1 MIPHE
6 SPRRFARQISFIKA
20 RFSPEGYLGLH
31 LTVGL
36 LVVLLAGWWFGEIA
50 EDMSRDGATRLL
62 DESVIGWFQDH
73 ASPALTHIARIVTAL
88 GSVVFLT
95 AGSIVTAIALLKR
108 GFIYR
113 VLAVIVTMGGGSL
126 LNILLKH
133 FFQRQRPVLEN
144 PLVTLSSFGFPSGHT
159 MGATLFYGLLALLIA
174 HSTRWGW
181 SHRVFAFCCAALL
194 ITLVGTSR
202 IYLGAHYLTD
212 VLGAI
217 ALGLAW
223 LAFCWTGI
231 ETVRRWRGRLSDRR
245 PAV

>member
-1 MIPHE
+1 MGEPR
-6 SPRRFARQISFIKA
+6 RRFARQIGFIKA

-36 LVVLLAGWWFGEIA
+36 FVVLLAGWWFGQIV
-50 EDMSRDGATRLL
+50 EDVSRDAATRLL
-62 DESVIGWFQDH
+62 DERVITWFQH
-73 ASPALTHIARIVTAL
+73 WASPRLTRLAWVVTAL
-88 GSVVFLT
+88 GSIAFLT
-95 AGSIVTAIALLKR
+95 GGALVTALVLLKR

-113 VLAVIVTMGGGSL
+113 FVAVVATMGGGSL

-159 MGATLFYGLLALLIA
+159 MGATLFYGLLALLVA
-174 HSTRWGW
+174 HSSRWAW
-181 SHRVFAFCCAALL
+181 SHRVFAFCGAALL
-194 ITLVGTSR
+194 IALVGVSR

-212 VLGAI
+212 VLGAF

-231 ETVRRWRGRLSDRR
+231 ETVRRWRGRQMI
-245 PAV
+245 P

>member
-1 MIPHE
+1 MTRPE
-6 SPRRFARQISFIKA
+6 PPRRFARPLGFIKA

-31 LTVGL
+31 LTIGL
-36 LVVLLAGWWFGEIA
+36 LVVLLAGWWFGEIV
-50 EDMSRDGATRLL
+50 EDVSRDAATRLL
-62 DESVIGWFQDH
+62 DERVIAWFQER
-73 ASPALTHIARIVTAL
+73 ATPGLTRLARIVTAL

-95 AGSIVTAIALLKR
+95 AASLITALGLLKR
-108 GFIYR
+108 GYVYR
-113 VLAVIVTMGGGSL
+113 FLAVVVTSAGGCL

-144 PLVTLSSFGFPSGHT
+144 PLVTLSSYGFPSGHT
-159 MGATLFYGLLALLIA
+159 MGATLFFGLLALLIA
-174 HSTRWGW
+174 HSSRWAW
-181 SHRVFAFCCAALL
+181 RHRIFAFCGAAML
-194 ITLVGTSR
+194 IALVGISR

-231 ETVRRWRGRLSDRR
+231 EAVRRWRGRKMI
-245 PAV
+245 P

>member
-1 MIPHE
+1 MDEP
-6 SPRRFARQISFIKA
+6 PRRFARPIAFLKA

-36 LVVLLAGWWFGEIA
+36 FVVLLAGWWFGEIA
-50 EDMSRDGATRLL
+50 EDMSRDAATRRL
-62 DESVIGWFQDH
+62 DEQVIAWFQDRTS
-73 ASPALTHIARIVTAL
+73 AGLTQFAWIVTAL
-88 GSVVFLT
+88 GSIAFLT
-95 AGSIVTAIALLKR
+95 AGSIVTAFVLLKR

-113 VLAVIVTMGGGSL
+113 FLAVVVTMGGGSL

-181 SHRVFAFCCAALL
+181 SHRLFAFCGAALL
-194 ITLVGTSR
+194 IALVGASR

-231 ETVRRWRGRLSDRR
+231 ETVRRWRGRHMI
-245 PAV
+245 P

>member
-1 MIPHE
+1 MPEPTH
-6 SPRRFARQISFIKA
+6 RFARPIGFIKA

-36 LVVLLAGWWFGEIA
+36 IVVLLTGWWFGEIV
-50 EDMSRDGATRLL
+50 EDVSRNPATRLL
-62 DESVIGWFQDH
+62 DERVIAWFQDRT
-73 ASPALTHIARIVTAL
+73 SLGLTRIAWVVTAW
-88 GSVVFLT
+88 GSVAFLT
-95 AGSIVTAIALLKR
+95 AGSIVTSFVLLKR
-108 GFIYR
+108 GYFYR
-113 VLAVIVTMGGGSL
+113 FLAVVVTAGGGSL

-144 PLVTLSSFGFPSGHT
+144 PIVTLSSFGFPSGHT
-159 MGATLFYGLLALLIA
+159 MGATIFYGLLALLIA
-174 HSTRWGW
+174 HSSRWAW
-181 SHRVFAFCCAALL
+181 RHRIFGFCGAAL
-194 ITLVGTSR
+194 IIVLVGVSR

-231 ETVRRWRGRLSDRR
+231 ETVRRWRGRKMI
-245 PAV
+245 P